1 MPAGEIDVYTV
12 REDDYRLMGVRIA
25 TQEEYDQRTKEME
38 ALEAAAGKESSYVQE
53 AVDTETGSS
62 IHMFAY
68 DEETVTEAND
78 GSATETAVV
87 TEDVV
92 SNYAEQ
98 KEMCIRDS
106 LDLVPKDGRRNLFPV
121 GRLDKDTEGLLLI
134 TDDGQLAHR
143 LLSPKKHVDK
153 TYFAVTEGKV
163 VPEDIEKIR
172 LGVDMGD
179 EEPTLAGKL
188 EMLSTWKED
197 DDRKKVEGESGA
209 VIANSNAAGHKA
221 DPEGSIWCSEILLTI
236 HEGRF
241 HQVKRMMEAVGKKV
255 IYLKRISMGAL
266 TLQDDMPKGK
276 ARELTPDELAA
287 LKCENS

>member
-1 MPAGEIDVYTV
+1 MGKAVRLDKFLADSGAGTRTEVKKLIQKGMVQVNGETAKKPELKVDPERDVVEFGGERLGARAEFVYYLLHKPAG
-12 REDDYRLMGVRIA
+12 
-25 TQEEYDQRTKEME
+25 
-38 ALEAAAGKESSYVQE
+38 YV
-53 AVDTETGSS
+53 G
-62 IHMFAY
+62 
-68 DEETVTEAND
+68 
-78 GSATETAVV
+78 ATE
-87 TEDVV
+87 D
-92 SNYAEQ
+92 
-98 KEMCIRDS
+98 IREKTV
-106 LDLVPKDGRRNLFPV
+106 LELVPKDGRRNLFPV

-134 TDDGQLAHR
+134 TDDGQLAHQ

-172 LGVDMGD
+172 LGVDIGD
-179 EEPTLAGKL
+179 EEPTLPGKL
-188 EMLSTWKED
+188 EILRTWEENV
-197 DDRKKVEGESGA
+197 DRKNIEGESGA

-241 HQVKRMMEAVGKKV
+241 YQVKRMMEAVGKKV

-266 TLQDDMPKGK
+266 TLPDDLPKGK